1 MADPALC
8 YMPATEMA
16 RLIAAK
22 TLSPVEVMEAT
33 LARVEAME
41 PSINAFATFR
51 PEPALA
57 AAREAEAAVARGDP
71 LAPLHGVP
79 VTIKDLAETE
89 AVPTMKGSYILEHNV
104 PNFSTALV
112 TRLEQA
118 GAISLGKTTTSE
130 FGWKAV
136 SHSPLTGITSNP
148 WRLGYNAGASSC
160 GAAAGAAAGYG
171 PLHHGSDGAG
181 SIRIPAHFCGVFGI
195 KPTFGRIPN
204 VPVRNNDQASHHGPL
219 TRTVAD
225 SALMLKVMAGP
236 HPHDHYSLE
245 APPEDYLSVLGQGIE
260 GLRIAYSPDL
270 GHARVDPDVAAIVR
284 DAARAFEELGARVE
298 EVNTAFGPAGPELVR
313 FFWAAHELEL
323 VEHLETFGDKMDA
336 GLVACIEDA
345 ADHSAADYIRMR
357 GRKLQYVA
365 DIHQFFDDWDIL
377 LTPAVSVAAF
387 PAERLQPEHWPQHA
401 WDWISWAEF
410 SYPFNMSGNPAA
422 VVPAGFTADTLPVG
436 LQIVGRRLEDATV
449 LQASAA
455 FESARPWTDQK
466 PLS

>member
-89 AVPTMKGSYILEHNV
+89 AVPTMKGSYIPEHNV

-148 WRLGYNAGASSC
+148 WRLGYNAGAL
-160 GAAAGAAAGYG
+160 ARLLVAGAG
-171 PLHHGSDGAG
+171 
-181 SIRIPAHFCGVFGI
+181 
-195 KPTFGRIPN
+195 
-204 VPVRNNDQASHHGPL
+204 
-219 TRTVAD
+219 
-225 SALMLKVMAGP
+225 
-236 HPHDHYSLE
+236 
-245 APPEDYLSVLGQGIE
+245 
-260 GLRIAYSPDL
+260 
-270 GHARVDPDVAAIVR
+270 
-284 DAARAFEELGARVE
+284 
-298 EVNTAFGPAGPELVR
+298 
-313 FFWAAHELEL
+313 
-323 VEHLETFGDKMDA
+323 
-336 GLVACIEDA
+336 
-345 ADHSAADYIRMR
+345 RMR
-357 GRKLQYVA
+357 SGGRGC
-365 DIHQFFDDWDIL
+365 
-377 LTPAVSVAAF
+377 F
-387 PAERLQPEHWPQHA
+387 PR
-401 WDWISWAEF
+401 
-410 SYPFNMSGNPAA
+410 G
-422 VVPAGFTADTLPVG
+422 LPKS
-436 LQIVGRRLEDATV
+436 R
-449 LQASAA
+449 S
-455 FESARPWTDQK
+455 F
-466 PLS
+466 